1 MMITQ
6 YKVDMDEHEQDRK
19 EELRFEIFGE
29 TYEVPYLVSGNRTK
43 ERILVNSTVLFLKH
57 GYGSVSMRDI
67 ADSVGIQ
74 PSSLY
79 SHFASKD
86 VLWAEALSH
95 AIRLY
100 MLYFRAMDEELRQ
113 ATSFR
118 QVIETI
124 FLEPK
129 RLSNT
134 FTCYAFSLLKAEQ
147 FRENDAAKLY
157 NQDILRFSIEFF
169 QDWFDRC
176 IARGYVRSFDT
187 ETAAIVLMNSILMG
201 LDLKVQELMGRKPA
215 PYDPAEHFR
224 RLERYFL
231 MLAEDAPAAA
241 PLRQDEEYRQSAAE

>member
-1 MMITQ
+1 MITQ
-6 YKVDMDEHEQDRK
+6 HKVDMEEQDQTHD
-19 EELRFEIFGE
+19 LRFEIFGE

-43 ERILVNSTVLFLKH
+43 ERILVNSTILFLKR

-86 VLWAEALSH
+86 VLWAETLSH

-100 MLYFRAMDEELRQ
+100 MLYFRSMDEELRQ
-113 ATSFR
+113 AGSFKE
-118 QVIETI
+118 VIETI
-124 FLEPK
+124 FYEPK
-129 RLSNT
+129 RLANS

-147 FRENDAAKLY
+147 FRENEAAKLY

-187 ETAAIVLMNSILMG
+187 ESAAILLMNSIMMD
-201 LDLKVQELMGRKPA
+201 LDLKVQELMGRTLT

-231 MLAEDAPAAA
+231 TFAGDAPAAA
-241 PLRQDEEYRQSAAE
+241 PTNQDGELRQSAAE